1 MNDNITVV
9 DNTDYITANID
20 KWDDEETLRQFFKFF
35 PRVTISTEMLE
46 NDAGAVVAQAMV
58 VMSGNKI
65 IMSEPQ
71 PLDWP
76 LMPVPAPEVVVEG
89 EA

>member
-9 DNTDYITANID
+9 DNSDYITSNLPN
-20 KWDDEETLRQFFKFF
+20 WSDEETLREFFKFF
-35 PRVTISTEMLE
+35 PRVSITTEMLE
-46 NDAGAVVAQAMV
+46 NDEGAVVAQSMV

-65 IMSEPQ
+65 IMSAPQ

-76 LMPVPAPEVVVEG
+76 LMPIPAPEVVVEG